1 MVKNI
6 FGIWCGRMEFD
17 KEQYK
22 KEFDKLLKTKSDKKF
37 FIKKSTTTFKINKFS
52 KKGKDSLDLAR
63 FVKESNQKARG
74 YWTITI
80 CYYAMLYS
88 AKAIILTK
96 GYETDDHYS
105 TQIALG
111 HLLVPDE
118 IEKEDLELLNQAYKI
133 FEDDYVEY
141 FHDARKESSVSRYS
155 PTKVYTERRVSEIY
169 KNAKKFIAKIN
180 EILD

>member
-1 MVKNI
+1 MEKNI
-6 FGIWCGRMEFD
+6 FGIWCGKIGFD
-17 KEQYK
+17 KEHYK
-22 KEFDKLLKTKSDKKF
+22 KEFERLLKEKSGRKF
-37 FIKKSTTTFKINKFS
+37 LIKKSSAAFKINKFS
-52 KKGKDSLDLAR
+52 KKGTGSLELAE
-63 FVKESNQKARG
+63 FVKNSDKKAKD
-74 YWTITI
+74 YWSITI

-88 AKAIILTK
+88 AKAAILSK

-111 HLLVPDE
+111 RLLVPDE
-118 IEKEDLELLNQAYKI
+118 IEKEDLEILNQAYKI

-155 PTKVYTERRVSEIY
+155 PTKAYTERRVSEIF
-169 KNAKKFIAKIN
+169 KNAQEFIAKIN

>member
-1 MVKNI
+1 
-6 FGIWCGRMEFD
+6 MEFNEEHY
-17 KEQYK
+17 KE
-22 KEFDKLLKTKSDKKF
+22 EFEKLIKLKSDWKF
-37 FIKKSTTTFKINKFS
+37 FIRESNATFKINKFA
-52 KKGKDSLDLAR
+52 KKGNDSLDLAR
-63 FVKESNQKARG
+63 FIKNSEEKAKD
-74 YWTITI
+74 YWTITV

-88 AKAIILTK
+88 AKAAVLSK

-118 IEKEDLELLNQAYKI
+118 IEKEDLELLNQAFRI

-141 FHDARKESSVSRYS
+141 FDDARIESSVSRYS

-169 KNAKKFIAKIN
+169 EKAKKFLAKIN